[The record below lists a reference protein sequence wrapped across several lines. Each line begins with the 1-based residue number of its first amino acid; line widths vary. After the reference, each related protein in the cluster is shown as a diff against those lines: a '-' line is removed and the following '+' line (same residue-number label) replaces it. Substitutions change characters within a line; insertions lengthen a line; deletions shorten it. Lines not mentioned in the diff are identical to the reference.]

1 MLGVG
6 DTRRSSRRAT
16 VRDGRSVPVTSA
28 ADGWCFLLPKA
39 FTAGC
44 TEEIRHFR
52 DNQARIRALGGELVG
67 VSVDRPEV
75 QCQFAQ
81 SEKIEYPLLGDSDRK
96 ISEKF
101 GVLWPLVR
109 INRRVTFVVSPEGRI
124 EEVISHERQVW
135 RHLDDV
141 IAALERRVGAAAPVD
156 ATQAGA
162 TTTRQGP
169 SLSVLTSQRTSSP
182 GATPAPAVRNGARTG
197 RQTSTAL
204 SGSRTVSVTA
214 GRTAQSCSASGRFFA
229 TSAHRSTV
237 RPVAS
242 SKVGVP
248 PAYIVPAGFPRRRA
262 RGP

>member
-6 DTRRSSRRAT
+6 DTAPEFEARDCQGRPVRLGDFRGRRL
-16 VRDGRSVPVTSA
+16 VL
-28 ADGWCFLLPKA
+28 FFFPKA

-75 QCQFAQ
+75 QCEFAR

-124 EEVISHERQVW
+124 EEVIAARASGLAAPRR
-135 RHLDDV
+135 RH
-141 IAALERRVGAAAPVD
+141 RRAGATVGAAAPV
-156 ATQAGA
+156 
-162 TTTRQGP
+162 
-169 SLSVLTSQRTSSP
+169 
-182 GATPAPAVRNGARTG
+182 
-197 RQTSTAL
+197 
-204 SGSRTVSVTA
+204 
-214 GRTAQSCSASGRFFA
+214 
-229 TSAHRSTV
+229 
-237 RPVAS
+237 
-242 SKVGVP
+242 
-248 PAYIVPAGFPRRRA
+248 
-262 RGP
+262 